1 MPDSDTRC
9 TDRGNFYRLCDA
21 TISLS
26 KAFQMPVA
34 PAAGEGESTHPPT
47 EQDSTQPPPS
57 PYREVHNFLT
67 RLFSSSGPSVPSRA
81 KADDDESSSS
91 DSDEAEGEG
100 NFLGRV
106 QSYSKLMHI
115 HTEAQLRRPNT
126 STLPSYA
133 RTMHAHTMNQ
143 LSHHHKLAT
152 QSAVT
157 TPQLG
162 TGRGAV
168 KLPGQVYTELHKL
181 SLDEVPPNPSNT
193 PDLSQR
199 DAGVPWVKRRSV
211 TEPLPREFAMSVAR
225 KDFAVL

>member
-1 MPDSDTRC
+1 MR
-9 TDRGNFYRLCDA
+9 RYHFL
-21 TISLS
+21 
-26 KAFQMPVA
+26 AFQMPVA
-34 PAAGEGESTHPPT
+34 PATGEGESIHPPT

-91 DSDEAEGEG
+91 ESDEPEGGE

-106 QSYSKLMHI
+106 QSYSKLMHM
-115 HTEAQLRRPNT
+115 HTEAQLRKPST

-152 QSAVT
+152 QSAAT
-157 TPQLG
+157 TPQLA

-168 KLPGQVYTELHKL
+168 MLPGQVCTELHKL
-181 SLDEVPPNPSNT
+181 SLNEVPPNPSNT

-199 DAGVPWVKRRSV
+199 DADMPWMKRRSV
-211 TEPLPREFAMSVAR
+211 TGPIPWEFAMSVAR
-225 KDFAVL
+225 KDFAAL